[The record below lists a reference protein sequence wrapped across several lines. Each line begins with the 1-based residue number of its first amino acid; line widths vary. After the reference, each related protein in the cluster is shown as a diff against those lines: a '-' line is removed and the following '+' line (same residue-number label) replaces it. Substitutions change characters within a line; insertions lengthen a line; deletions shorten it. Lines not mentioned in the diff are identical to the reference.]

1 MISDKLKSFFKINEF
16 EDLGFGTK
24 PSSTGRLLNRDGSF
38 NLKRKGLS
46 FKESFSP
53 YHWLKSISW
62 KKFFMIILLL
72 YFLINLLYACVYYF
86 LGVETHL
93 KGAITTT
100 ELDKFLE
107 AFFFSAQ
114 TLTTVGYGRISP
126 VGFYSSIVATLEA
139 LTGLLSFALITGILY
154 GRFSK
159 PNAKILFSENAILA
173 PYRDTNAFM
182 FRIANG
188 RSNQLIEIEVQVTF
202 SFTTQDSSNMPQRRY
217 AQLKLERDKINFF
230 PMSWTIVHPIDHNSP
245 LEGLS
250 LKDLEEADAEFFI
263 IIKAF
268 DDTFCQTVYSRGSYK
283 YTELLTGVKFVPN
296 FESDEHGGSVLF
308 LDKLNDHIPAPLN
321 VLG

>member
-1 MISDKLKSFFKINEF
+1 LISDKLKSFFKNNEF
-16 EDLGFGTK
+16 QDLGFGSK
-24 PSSTGRLLNRDGSF
+24 ASSTGRLLNRDGSF

-46 FKESFSP
+46 FMESFSP
-53 YHWLKSISW
+53 YHWLISISW
-62 KKFFMIILLL
+62 GKFLMMILLL
-72 YFLINLLYACVYYF
+72 YFVMNLLYALIYYF

-93 KGAITTT
+93 AGAVTTT
-100 ELDKFLE
+100 ETDKFLE

-126 VGFYSSIVATLEA
+126 IGFFSSFVATLEA
-139 LTGLLSFALITGILY
+139 LTGVLSFALVTGILY
-154 GRFSK
+154 GRFAE
-159 PNAKILFSENAILA
+159 PTAKILFSDNAIFS
-173 PYRDTNAFM
+173 PYRSINAFM

-202 SFTTQDSSNMPQRRY
+202 SYTTQDNSNIAQRRY

-230 PMSWTIVHPIDHNSP
+230 PMSWTIVHPIDNDSP

-250 LKDLEEADAEFFI
+250 LQDLEEADAEFFI

-283 YTELLTGVKFVPN
+283 YTELLSGVKFVPN
-296 FESDEHGGSVLF
+296 FTNSDDGGTVLY

-321 VLG
+321 VLV